1 MSLRSFTLDDLVR
14 RNATTYGARAAFLF
28 DDRTVSHAEYASRV
42 ARLAAGLARAGVG
55 AGDRVLVLAPNSL
68 EFCDLFGAAA
78 RLGAILVPVNAR
90 LSPAEIAHVVTDVAP
105 RAAVVAPAMRAQLAD
120 AALGD
125 ARRFALG
132 EAGDGW
138 EAFATLYETGSH
150 EAPSP
155 VGDDAGLLI
164 VHTAAVGG
172 LPRGALLTHRGL
184 LAGSVQ
190 CAGLWGLTAD
200 DVHVGVL
207 PMFHV
212 AGIGLMLAVQ
222 HAGGATRVVPRFD
235 PDALAADVDRHRG
248 SVLGSFPPMLG
259 QLLDAAGRT
268 GATLASLRVVTGIE
282 VPDTILRF
290 QAACPGAAFWVGY
303 GQTETSGMVSLA
315 PFADRPGSAG
325 RPLPLCA
332 VAIVDDEDRALPPG
346 GSGEIVVRGPM
357 VFDGYWKLAAD
368 NAATFRAGW
377 HHTGDL
383 GRLDGDG
390 FLWYQGRSPAKEL
403 IKPGGENVY
412 PAEVERTLR
421 EHPAIA
427 EAVVFG
433 VPDAQWGEAVEAVCL
448 AHPGAHPDAAEV
460 IEFVG
465 ARIARYK
472 RPRRVHFVAELPRT
486 ANGTVDRAAV
496 KKAHGAL

>member
-1 MSLRSFTLDDLVR
+1 
-14 RNATTYGARAAFLF
+14 
-28 DDRTVSHAEYASRV
+28 
-42 ARLAAGLARAGVG
+42 
-55 AGDRVLVLAPNSL
+55 
-68 EFCDLFGAAA
+68 
-78 RLGAILVPVNAR
+78 
-90 LSPAEIAHVVTDVAP
+90 
-105 RAAVVAPAMRAQLAD
+105 
-120 AALGD
+120 
-125 ARRFALG
+125 
-132 EAGDGW
+132 
-138 EAFATLYETGSH
+138 
-150 EAPSP
+150 
-155 VGDDAGLLI
+155 
-164 VHTAAVGG
+164 
-172 LPRGALLTHRGL
+172 
-184 LAGSVQ
+184 
-190 CAGLWGLTAD
+190 
-200 DVHVGVL
+200 
-207 PMFHV
+207 
-212 AGIGLMLAVQ
+212 
-222 HAGGATRVVPRFD
+222 
-235 PDALAADVDRHRG
+235 
-248 SVLGSFPPMLG
+248 
-259 QLLDAAGRT
+259 
-268 GATLASLRVVTGIE
+268 
-282 VPDTILRF
+282 
-290 QAACPGAAFWVGY
+290 
-303 GQTETSGMVSLA
+303 
-315 PFADRPGSAG
+315 
-325 RPLPLCA
+325 
-332 VAIVDDEDRALPPG
+332 
-346 GSGEIVVRGPM
+346 M

>member
-1 MSLRSFTLDDLVR
+1 MTLRSFTLDDLVR
-14 RNATTYGARAAFLF
+14 RNAALHGDRPAFLF
-28 DDRTVSHAEYASRV
+28 GDRTVTHAEYAARV

-55 AGDRVLVLAPNSL
+55 PGDRVAVLAPNSL
-68 EFCDLFGAAA
+68 EFCDLFGAVA
-78 RLGAILVPVNAR
+78 RLGAILVPINAR
-90 LSPAEIAHVVTDVAP
+90 LSPQETAHVVADVAP

-120 AALGD
+120 ASLGD
-125 ARRFALG
+125 ASRFALG

-138 EAFATLYETGSH
+138 TSFATLYEAGAH

-155 VGDDAGLLI
+155 LGDEAGLLI

-184 LAGSVQ
+184 LSSAVQ
-190 CAGLWGLTAD
+190 CMGLWHLTPQ

-222 HAGGATRVVPRFD
+222 HAGGATRVVPRFE
-235 PDALAADVDRHRG
+235 PDALAPDIERHRG
-248 SVLGSFPPMLG
+248 SVLGSFPPMLA

-268 GATLASLRVVTGIE
+268 GASLASLRVVTGIE
-282 VPDTILRF
+282 VPDTVVRF

-315 PFADRPGSAG
+315 PFSERPGSAG

-332 VAIVDDEDRALPPG
+332 VSVVDEEDRPVPG
-346 GSGEIVVRGPM
+346 GDSGEIVVRGPV
-357 VFDGYWKLAAD
+357 VFAGYWNLDAD

-383 GRLDGDG
+383 GRLDADG
-390 FLWYQGRSPAKEL
+390 YLWYQGRSPAKEL

-421 EHPAIA
+421 EHVSIA

-433 VPDAQWGEAVEAVCL
+433 VPDPQWGEAVEAVCVP
-448 AHPGAHPDAAEV
+448 HPGVQPDEAEV
-460 IEFVG
+460 IAFVG
-465 ARIARYK
+465 SRIARYK
-472 RPRRVHFVAELPRT
+472 RPRRVHFVAELPRS
-486 ANGTVDRAAV
+486 ANGAVDRAAV
-496 KKAHGAL
+496 KKSYGGL

>member
-1 MSLRSFTLDDLVR
+1 
-14 RNATTYGARAAFLF
+14 
-28 DDRTVSHAEYASRV
+28 
-42 ARLAAGLARAGVG
+42 
-55 AGDRVLVLAPNSL
+55 
-68 EFCDLFGAAA
+68 
-78 RLGAILVPVNAR
+78 
-90 LSPAEIAHVVTDVAP
+90 
-105 RAAVVAPAMRAQLAD
+105 
-120 AALGD
+120 
-125 ARRFALG
+125 
-132 EAGDGW
+132 
-138 EAFATLYETGSH
+138 
-150 EAPSP
+150 
-155 VGDDAGLLI
+155 
-164 VHTAAVGG
+164 
-172 LPRGALLTHRGL
+172 
-184 LAGSVQ
+184 
-190 CAGLWGLTAD
+190 
-200 DVHVGVL
+200 
-207 PMFHV
+207 
-212 AGIGLMLAVQ
+212 MLAVQ
-222 HAGGATRVVPRFD
+222 HAGGATRVLARFE
-235 PDALAADVDRHRG
+235 PDALAVDVDRHRG

-268 GATLASLRVVTGIE
+268 GSTLASLRVVTGIE
-282 VPDTILRF
+282 VPDTIARF

-315 PFADRPGSAG
+315 PFSDRPGSAG

-332 VAIVDDEDRALPPG
+332 VAVVDDEDRPVPTG
-346 GSGEIVVRGPM
+346 EPGEIVVRGPV
-357 VFDGYWKLAAD
+357 VFGGYWNLAVD

-383 GRLDGDG
+383 GRLDADG

-448 AHPGAHPDAAEV
+448 RRPGAQPDATEV

-472 RPRRVHFVAELPRT
+472 RPRRVHFVDALPRA
-486 ANGTVDRAAV
+486 ANGAVDRAAV